1 MKTSL
6 SFLFFFAVLLFL
18 STGELKAQATAD
30 PASLP
35 VFTSTGPITL
45 DGRLLEVDWAVNV
58 PRMMF
63 RLNGNPSGN
72 IYTPTSFVVV
82 KPPYRDTS
90 TCYVRFLRR
99 DTLLYFALDSDD
111 KQVCRFDWEGDG
123 MFMKIRNSQNNDI
136 EYKIYVGVVNNVP
149 QFVYESNHPTPQ
161 LAGAGVGYAKPGTT
175 IYDSTNTDN
184 GYSAEMYVN
193 LRALGFTTIPDTV
206 TLLINIFDPDNYSLG
221 VPPWGANGNY
231 AKQWWGSEWG
241 GTYRKLALRN
251 VPVPVELTSFTGS
264 YNGNN
269 VILEW
274 STATET
280 NNRGFEIQR
289 STDGENFS
297 AVGFVNGRGTT
308 VEPQTYSF
316 VDRNVSPAKN
326 HYYRLKQID
335 FDGNVSYS
343 DVLNLGEAPAMNFE
357 LYQNY
362 PNPFNPTTRISF
374 ALPKDSNVELII
386 SDLLGQSITTLFNG
400 RMSAG
405 MHSLDFDATGL
416 SSGVYVYTIK
426 INDGNSSKVESKKMT
441 LIR

>member
-1 MKTSL
+1 MKTSF
-6 SFLFFFAVLLFL
+6 SFLFLFSLLL
-18 STGELKAQATAD
+18 LCLNSSAKAQATTD

-35 VFTSTGPITL
+35 VFTATSPITL
-45 DGRLLEVDWAVNV
+45 DGRLLEVDWAANV

-63 RLNGNPSGN
+63 KIGGTPSGN
-72 IYTPTSFVVV
+72 VYTPTNFAIV
-82 KPPYRDTS
+82 KHPYKDTS

-99 DTLLYFALDSDD
+99 DTLLYFGLDSDD

-123 MFMKIRNSQNNDI
+123 MFMKIKNSQGNDV

-149 QFVYESNHPTPQ
+149 QFVYETNHSNPT

-193 LRALGFTTIPDTV
+193 LKALGFTTIPDTV
-206 TLLINIFDPDNYSLG
+206 QLLINIFDPDNYSQG
-221 VPPWGANGNY
+221 VPPWGPNGNF

-241 GTYRKLALRN
+241 GTYRKLALKN
-251 VPVPVELTSFTGS
+251 IPVPVELTSFTGS
-264 YNGNN
+264 YVDNN

-289 STDGENFS
+289 STDGENFT
-297 AVGFVNGRGTT
+297 VIGFVNGRGTT
-308 VEPQTYSF
+308 VEPQNYSF
-316 VDRNVSPAKN
+316 VDRNISPAMS

-335 FDGNVSYS
+335 LDGTASYS
-343 DVLNLGEAPAMNFE
+343 DVLNLGEAPAIDFE

-362 PNPFNPTTRISF
+362 PNPFNPSTKISF

-386 SDLLGQSITTLFNG
+386 SDLLGQTIATLLNG

-405 MHSLDFDATGL
+405 NHSLDFDASGL
-416 SSGVYVYTIK
+416 SSGIYVYTIK
-426 INDGNSSKVESKKMT
+426 INDGNSTKVESKKMT